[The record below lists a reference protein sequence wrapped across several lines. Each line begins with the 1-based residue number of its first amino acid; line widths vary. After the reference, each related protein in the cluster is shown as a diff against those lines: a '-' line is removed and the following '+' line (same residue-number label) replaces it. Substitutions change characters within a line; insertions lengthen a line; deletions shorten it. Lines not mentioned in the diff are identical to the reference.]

1 MGFIMWPI
9 LMIAIF
15 GYRYIIKWYEQ
26 DRSQLMKLLCIV
38 GLMASGFILIYWGFT
53 LGIIT
58 AGTVQIIINMVKY
71 AKDPVK
77 LEAELGTEFKF
88 GTQDVLELVLMM
100 AIMAVICVI
109 AFKALKSYYKVLRP
123 NAGQFPNRRPGAG
136 NPGANSGKP
145 GKTMDKTEEVRKPQ
159 RNNAVFCPKCGS
171 RVAEDATVCHSCGR
185 KLKK

>member
-1 MGFIMWPI
+1 MGVVIWPI

-88 GTQDVLELVLMM
+88 GMQDVLELVLMM

-109 AFKALKSYYKVLRP
+109 AFKALKSYYKVLKP
-123 NAGQFPNRRPGAG
+123 NAGKLQIRRPGAG
-136 NPGANSGKP
+136 NSGANLGKSGKP
-145 GKTMDKTEEVRKPQ
+145 VDKTDEVKKPQ
-159 RNNAVFCPKCGS
+159 RINAVFCPKCGS
-171 RVAEDATVCHSCGR
+171 RAAEDAIVCQSCGR